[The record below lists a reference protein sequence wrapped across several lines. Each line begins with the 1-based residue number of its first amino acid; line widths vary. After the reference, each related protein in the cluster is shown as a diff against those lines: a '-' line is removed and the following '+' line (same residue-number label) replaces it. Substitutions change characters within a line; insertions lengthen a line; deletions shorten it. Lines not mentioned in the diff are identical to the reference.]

1 MYVIILLI
9 VKEINY
15 HILYLTIE
23 KTEHDRKRT
32 INNALSTFEPW
43 CDILKHDEYKKKID
57 FSLNI
62 SSLCNELLY
71 SDIR

>member
-1 MYVIILLI
+1 MYAIILLI

-23 KTEHDRKRT
+23 KNRKRT

-43 CDILKHDEYKKKID
+43 CDILKHDEYKKKFD
-57 FSLNI
+57 SSLNI

-71 SDIR
+71 SDIC